1 MELTRFRVPPGRSDV
16 VEEWTALLRD
26 HEQAVRETLGPEHM
40 HVETI
45 FSETVDGVE
54 YLYWYSIQGEG
65 GSGVESSGHW
75 LDRAHLDFRR
85 RCIDPAF
92 PPENLAVRQH
102 AVTAAVED
110 ATAPDRLP
118 AGRRP
123 GPRRAGASPP
133 RARSPAHVTRAPGE
147 RAHQRDD
154 AWAPR
159 HAIM

>member
-40 HVETI
+40 HVEMI

-54 YLYWYSIQGEG
+54 YLYWCSTQGEG

-85 RCIDPAF
+85 RCIDASF
-92 PPENLAVRQH
+92 PPEDLAVRQH
-102 AVTAAVED
+102 AVTAAVEN

-118 AGRRP
+118 AGRRLGPPAGGRLTAEGEEP
-123 GPRRAGASPP
+123 GPRDASPRRAGAP
-133 RARSPAHVTRAPGE
+133 AR
-147 RAHQRDD
+147 
-154 AWAPR
+154 
-159 HAIM
+159 

>member
-102 AVTAAVED
+102 VVTAAVED

-147 RAHQRDD
+147 RAPQRDD
-154 AWAPR
+154 GRAPR